1 MRILRLLMAAK
12 VAILRTVPLMRDAR
26 VPLALKSLA
35 IAGGVLVV
43 SPIDLF
49 SDIPVL
55 GALDDAALLTLLCM
69 GFVHFASRHVEP
81 IPVKRSTGR
90 ALAVR

>member
-1 MRILRLLMAAK
+1 MRLLRLLLAART
-12 VAILRTVPLMRDAR
+12 AIFRTVPLMRDSR
-26 VPLALKSLA
+26 VPVSLKAAA
-35 IAGGVLVV
+35 ILLGLIVV

-55 GALDDAALLTLLCM
+55 GALDDVALLTLLAM
-69 GFVHFASRHVEP
+69 WFVHLADRHVEP
-81 IPVKRSTGR
+81 VAVRKRVGS